1 MKKHSALGADRA
13 KQTADGAK
21 QTTDGAKAW
30 VGVVSRAHVARGVA
44 DGFAQVC
51 HGKRAP
57 LERMRAGD
65 WLVYYSPS
73 TEFRGGEPLRAFT
86 ALGRLLSETAYCY
99 DMGNGFVPYRKDVA
113 YAPPTQAAPLESLRT
128 QLHFIQRNPN
138 WGMLARRGHFE
149 IDVHDLEL
157 IARALGCNLQAL
169 RASLRTAEA
178 R

>member
-1 MKKHSALGADRA
+1 MQNRSILSAGTR
-13 KQTADGAK
+13 
-21 QTTDGAKAW
+21 AW

-44 DGFAQVC
+44 GGFAQVC

-86 ALGRLLSETAYCY
+86 AVGRLLSDSAYAY
-99 DMGNGFVPYRKDVA
+99 DMGDGFVPYRKDVA
-113 YAPPTQAAPLESLRT
+113 YASPAHAAPLAALRAD
-128 QLHFIQRNPN
+128 LHFIQRNPN

-149 IDVHDLEL
+149 IDAHDLEL
-157 IARALGCNLQAL
+157 IAAAMACALVLA
-169 RASLRTAEA
+169 A
-178 R
+178 

>member
-1 MKKHSALGADRA
+1 MQDHSILGAGER
-13 KQTADGAK
+13 
-21 QTTDGAKAW
+21 AW

-44 DGFAQVC
+44 GGFAQVC

-86 ALGRLLSETAYCY
+86 AIGRLLSESAYTY
-99 DMGNGFVPYRKDVA
+99 DRGDGFVPYRKDVA
-113 YAPPTQAAPLESLRT
+113 YAAHAQAAPLEALRAD
-128 QLHFIQRNPN
+128 LHFIQRNPN

-149 IDVHDLEL
+149 IDAHDLRL
-157 IARALGCNLQAL
+157 IAATMACALVPA
-169 RASLRTAEA
+169 A
-178 R
+178 